1 MNTPLVSVLMTAYN
15 REPYIAEAI
24 KSVLASSFA
33 DFELIIVDDGSRD
46 RTVEI
51 AREFLSDARVQLHL
65 NATNLGDY
73 PNRNRAAGLARGK
86 YLKYLDSD
94 DLIYPHGLAVMV
106 AAMEQFPEAALGMC
120 RPASPAGPYPACMT
134 PHAAYAEHF
143 LGNGLLD
150 CGPTGTIVRTRCFRE
165 AGGFSGKRYVG
176 DLEMWIKLAARWQVV
191 QLPEGLIWWRMHAG
205 QEYQTGTRSH
215 DYFMV
220 YAMVMEALAAPDCPL
235 SAEERGRAV
244 ARKRRRHARDLLR
257 LAVRER
263 QPRAAWRIMQATH
276 FQPSDLLC
284 AFRSPP

>member
-1 MNTPLVSVLMTAYN
+1 MNPPLVSVLMTAYN

-65 NATNLGDY
+65 NETNLGDY

-134 PHAAYAEHF
+134 PRAAYAEHF
-143 LGNGLLD
+143 LGNGLFD
-150 CGPTGTIVRTRCFRE
+150 FGPTGAIIRTRCFRE
-165 AGGFSGKRYVG
+165 AGGFSGKRYLG

-191 QLPEGLIWWRMHAG
+191 KLPEGLTWWRTHAG
-205 QEYQTGTRSH
+205 QEYQAGAHSYGYH
-215 DYFMV
+215 MA
-220 YAMVMEALAAPDCPL
+220 YAIAMDALAAPACPL
-235 SAEERGRAV
+235 SAEEQGRAV
-244 ARKRRRHARDLLR
+244 AIKRRRHGRDLLR

-263 QPRAAWRIMQATH
+263 QLRAAWRIMQATQ
-276 FQPSDLLC
+276 FKPMDLLC
-284 AFRSPP
+284 AFRSAP